1 MQCICENWEFIFFHL
16 HFFLFTTLQ
25 GILSYALKG
34 FFHIN
39 TFLGRGLKVWN
50 ISLWCTP
57 SSSFFLWN
65 LENQRKATCWIWSQM
80 VSKSHERGG
89 EGESNNFKERHTT
102 LLFPPSTSTLFP
114 RTTNGKFSGSE
125 GLACRRFLI
134 SSPQL
139 QFFFHLRS
147 HRRICKWSNLL
158 KSLEIQ
164 IANLNK
170 EFFSPVVKVVK
181 WLHWINIIYKN
192 TAISTTVEG
201 NTKAL
206 ESFLASC
213 IPDLIKQKNRF
224 N

>member
-1 MQCICENWEFIFFHL
+1 MHWKASS
-16 HFFLFTTLQ
+16 TL
-25 GILSYALKG
+25 IP
-34 FFHIN
+34 
-39 TFLGRGLKVWN
+39 
-50 ISLWCTP
+50 SLA
-57 SSSFFLWN
+57 
-65 LENQRKATCWIWSQM
+65 E
-80 VSKSHERGG
+80 VSKYGIFPFDAHQARAFFSETWKTNRKLHVEFDHKWYLSHISHMREG
-89 EGESNNFKERHTT
+89 ESGGESNNFKERHTT
-102 LLFPPSTSTLFP
+102 LLFPPSTSILFP

-139 QFFFHLRS
+139 QFFSFHLRS

-164 IANLNK
+164 MANLNK

-201 NTKAL
+201 NTKTL

-213 IPDLIKQKNRF
+213 IPDLIKQKNRL

>member
-1 MQCICENWEFIFFHL
+1 MHWKASS
-16 HFFLFTTLQ
+16 TL
-25 GILSYALKG
+25 IP
-34 FFHIN
+34 
-39 TFLGRGLKVWN
+39 
-50 ISLWCTP
+50 SL
-57 SSSFFLWN
+57 
-65 LENQRKATCWIWSQM
+65 AD
-80 VSKSHERGG
+80 VSKYGIFPFDAHQARAFFSETWKTNRKLHVEFDHKWYLSHISHMR

-102 LLFPPSTSTLFP
+102 LLFPPSTSILFP

-139 QFFFHLRS
+139 QFFSFHLRS
-147 HRRICKWSNLL
+147 NRRICKWSNLL

-164 IANLNK
+164 MANLNK

-213 IPDLIKQKNRF
+213 IPDLIKQKNRL